1 MVKKNVIF
9 NFVGF
14 LLFLEG
20 LFMLLGIPFSIYYG
34 DNDILVL
41 TDVNSTKIASII
53 CYESVYGEFVIK
65 RIREGAN
72 IIFVI
77 TNDGW
82 WGNTP
87 GHRQHFL
94 FSVLRAIETRRSIAR
109 SANTGI
115 SAFINQR
122 GDVFQRTGY
131 WEPAVI
137 SQQINANDKLTYY
150 VKNGDYIARV
160 SVFISVLVL
169 LIAFVQGFL
178 RKRKN
183 LV

>member
-1 MVKKNVIF
+1 MMV
-9 NFVGF
+9 G
-14 LLFLEG
+14 
-20 LFMLLGIPFSIYYG
+20 
-34 DNDILVL
+34 
-41 TDVNSTKIASII
+41 
-53 CYESVYGEFVIK
+53 GE
-65 RIREGAN
+65 IRQ
-72 IIFVI
+72 V
-77 TNDGW
+77 
-82 WGNTP
+82 
-87 GHRQHFL
+87 HRQHFL
-94 FSVLRAIETRRSIAR
+94 FSVLRAIETRRSVAR

-122 GDVFQRTGY
+122 GDVFQRIEY

-137 SQQINANDKLTYY
+137 NQQINTNDKLTYY

>member
-1 MVKKNVIF
+1 M
-9 NFVGF
+9 
-14 LLFLEG
+14 
-20 LFMLLGIPFSIYYG
+20 
-34 DNDILVL
+34 IL
-41 TDVNSTKIASII
+41 
-53 CYESVYGEFVIK
+53 
-65 RIREGAN
+65 
-72 IIFVI
+72 VI

-94 FSVLRAIETRRSIAR
+94 FSILRAIETRRSIAR

-122 GDVFQRTGY
+122 GDVFQQTAY

-137 SQQINANDKLTYY
+137 KQQINANDKLTYY

-169 LIAFVQGFL
+169 LISLIQGFL
-178 RKRKN
+178 KKKKS